1 MPIQEFAS
9 PLPFVR
15 AEPRPAAPEAGI
27 GPLRLKSVVLWMLV
41 GASFLAAG
49 WWWLSAHPL
58 AATIRSRRV
67 IEIPDLRISMVPIPA
82 GTLVCNGRPPDAA
95 RAAVAIEAFYL
106 GRTEVTRLQY
116 AAYGMR
122 RFTADQDLRCPVDN
136 VTWHEAMGYCTWLT
150 KRERAAGRLPK
161 GWSYTLPTEAQWEYA
176 CRAEQAGSGLGVVS
190 LAESAWLD
198 CNSGGESHPVAT
210 KRPNAWGLS
219 DMLGN
224 VAEWCLDLVP
234 SESAGVV
241 SLDLGRT
248 DSRPASFRAN
258 RGGSWNTASRD
269 CDATRQGSNGEC
281 SPFVGLG
288 FRVALVRRVDA
299 ESPEGLRSVPAGSGS
314 AKRVEPPSLAA
325 CRR

>member
-1 MPIQEFAS
+1 MT
-9 PLPFVR
+9 
-15 AEPRPAAPEAGI
+15 AAKP
-27 GPLRLKSVVLWMLV
+27 PCWRSSWLVWLVCV
-41 GASFLAAG
+41 GALLGGG
-49 WWWLSAHPL
+49 WSVWGVGSGRNAFTP
-58 AATIRSRRV
+58 AKQ
-67 IEIPDLRISMVPIPA
+67 IEIPDLQLTVVPIPA
-82 GTLVCNGRPPDAA
+82 GTLVRGVNS
-95 RAAVAIEAFYL
+95 AVPVAPFYL

-136 VTWHEAMGYCTWLT
+136 VTWHEALGYCAWLT

-176 CRAEQAGSGLGVVS
+176 CRADQAGPGLGVVS
-190 LAESAWLD
+190 LAESAWID

-269 CDATRQGSNGEC
+269 CDATRQGSNGER